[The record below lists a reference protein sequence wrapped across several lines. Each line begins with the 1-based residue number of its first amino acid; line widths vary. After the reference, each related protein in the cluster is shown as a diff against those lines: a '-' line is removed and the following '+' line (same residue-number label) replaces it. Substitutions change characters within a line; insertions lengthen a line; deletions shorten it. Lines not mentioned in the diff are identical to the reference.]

1 MSKKGVLELSE
12 LYNRI
17 VELCNAENINVTE
30 MCRRANVPRGNL
42 TDLYKGRQ
50 SGLSAKNLIKI
61 ANYFN
66 VSAEYLTTGQ
76 KEKAPALS
84 GEGSE
89 FDAIFS
95 QLSEQNKKIALAQI
109 KALLD
114 NQ

>member
-1 MSKKGVLELSE
+1 MPKKEVLELSE

-17 VELCNAENINVTE
+17 DALCKAENINITE
-30 MCRRANVPRGNL
+30 MCRRASVPRGNL

-66 VSAEYLTTGQ
+66 VSVEYLTTGQ
-76 KEKAPALS
+76 KEKAPTLTD
-84 GEGSE
+84 EDFE
-89 FDAIFS
+89 IKAIFN
-95 QLSEQNKKIALAQI
+95 QLTEQNKKIALAQL
-109 KALLD
+109 KAILD